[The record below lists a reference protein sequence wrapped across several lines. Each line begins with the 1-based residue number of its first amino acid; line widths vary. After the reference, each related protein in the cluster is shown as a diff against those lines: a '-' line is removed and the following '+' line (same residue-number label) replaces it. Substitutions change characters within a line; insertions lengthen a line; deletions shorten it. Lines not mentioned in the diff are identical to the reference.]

1 MKGRFSKSTQVTA
14 RHEIILLSLRLFSLI
29 THDDNGWEELQTE
42 DTHRCEEVVLSAKDK
57 KKTLSF
63 FLKERKR
70 RTFMWRTFMCLI
82 SPVYSEH
89 E

>member
-57 KKTLSF
+57 KKPLSF
-63 FLKERKR
+63 FLKERGGLL
-70 RTFMWRTFMCLI
+70 C
-82 SPVYSEH
+82 V
-89 E
+89 